1 MLYQL
6 VESHYP
12 EFIKQLSDQ
21 GKSLPR
27 HVEKEF
33 AEFLKCGRLEH
44 GFLRVICDDCKHE
57 KLVAF
62 SCKRRGFCPSCGA
75 RRMAESAK
83 LLVDDVLR
91 GYPVR
96 QWVLSLPIPLRL
108 LLARYPKE
116 LSKVM
121 QIIHRTIS
129 TDIIHR
135 AGYLK
140 KQAKTGAV
148 TYIQRFGSALNRN
161 IHFHMLFLKGVVK
174 KERGQTKFK
183 RVKAPSHSDMERVV
197 NTISHRI
204 AQYLEKAGQIQ
215 RDMDNTFLNL
225 PIDDEDSLLPLQAAS
240 VSYRIAKR
248 VRATMSKLSLVL
260 HSLLSSTRY

>member
-1 MLYQL
+1 MHLLVAQYSTYKRHRPEQTLLYQL

-21 GKSLPR
+21 GKSSPR

-96 QWVLSLPIPLRL
+96 QWVLSLPVPLRL
-108 LLARYPKE
+108 VLARYPKE
-116 LSKVM
+116 LSKIM

-129 TDIIHR
+129 TVIIHR

-140 KQAKTGAV
+140 
-148 TYIQRFGSALNRN
+148 
-161 IHFHMLFLKGVVK
+161 
-174 KERGQTKFK
+174 
-183 RVKAPSHSDMERVV
+183 RVV

-204 AQYLEKAGQIQ
+204 ASHNIWKKQD
-215 RDMDNTFLNL
+215 RSNVTWTTPF
-225 PIDDEDSLLPLQAAS
+225 
-240 VSYRIAKR
+240 
-248 VRATMSKLSLVL
+248 
-260 HSLLSSTRY
+260 